1 MKTTAK
7 KNSEQAY
14 DMKIE
19 MWLHKN
25 AAIVFYMLLGVL
37 VLFSGLYFN
46 ARVSITGDDSTYITR
61 AINLWDS
68 GTYPSYQGPFYP
80 MVLSLVVGLFG
91 MNLLVLKVSSAIFMM
106 GALILLYKTFKDK
119 VLYTTLFFTLG
130 VLSVSHYFLFFSS
143 QTFSEPLF
151 MLLQGAFFLYMCK
164 IIEQEESVGWRLSK
178 REGIHLGMLILFGVL
193 MFITRTVGFG
203 AMLAVLVFFLVNK
216 QFKRAVFVTVGIGV
230 FIVLLIGI
238 RSAVWDLPVKSG
250 EQTSQLLNK
259 HPYDSS
265 QGRENFSG
273 FLQRFKDNSNLY
285 LSKHFMRI
293 VGFRSGEKNT
303 VKPLLT
309 IALYLIFLLG
319 VFWFFRRNKALFFTA
334 VYLAIM
340 LGITFFSLQ
349 NLWDQ
354 YRLIIPFVP
363 FVILFLVSTMV
374 QMAKVNKIAWLIKII
389 PVFLSLSFILTFGNG
404 VVTIDI
410 PTLTKNLKGDK
421 FAGFT
426 PDWVSYLQMVDFV
439 SKNLKEENTY
449 VACRKPNIARI
460 YGKGRKFYGIYRI
473 PEGSAE
479 ELLQL
484 LKDKGVTHVMLASL
498 RKNPNVFTGQT
509 INTVRRYMTAIIK
522 KYPHTFKLVKQFGD
536 KEPTLLFEI
545 DYSMKNPVKG
555 ETINKK

>member
-7 KNSEQAY
+7 KSSEQAK
-14 DMKIE
+14 DIKIE

-25 AAIVFYMLLGVL
+25 AAIVFYVLLGVF

-61 AINLWDS
+61 AINFWDS

-91 MNLLVLKVSSAIFMM
+91 MKLLVLKVSSAIFMM
-106 GALILLYKTFKDK
+106 VTLVLLYKTFKDK

-164 IIEQEESVGWRLSK
+164 NIEQEESKGWRLSK
-178 REGIHLGMLILFGVL
+178 REGVQLGMLVLFGVL

-203 AMLAVLVFFLVNK
+203 AMLAALVYFLANK
-216 QFKRAVFVTVGIGV
+216 QFKRAVYLAVG
-230 FIVLLIGI
+230 FAVLIMLLVGI

-265 QGRENFSG
+265 QGGEDFSG

-293 VGFRSGEKNT
+293 IGFRSSEKNT
-303 VKPLLT
+303 INPLLT
-309 IALYLIFLLG
+309 VALYLIFLLG
-319 VFWFFRRNKALFFTA
+319 VFWFFKRNKALFFTA

-340 LGITFFSLQ
+340 FGVTFFSLQ
-349 NLWDQ
+349 KLWDQ

-363 FVILFLVSTMV
+363 FVLLFLVSTIVRIV
-374 QMAKVNKIAWLIKII
+374 QVSKISLLMKLI
-389 PVFLSLSFILTFGNG
+389 PVFLCLSIVLTFEKG
-404 VVTIDI
+404 VKTIHI
-410 PTLTKNLKGDK
+410 STLTKNLKGDK

-473 PEGSAE
+473 PESSPE

-484 LKDKGVTHVMLASL
+484 LKHKGVTHVMLASL

-509 INTVRRYMTAIIK
+509 INTVRRYMYAITK
-522 KYPHTFKLVKQFGD
+522 KYPQTFRLIKQFGD
-536 KEPTLLFEI
+536 KEPTYLFEI
-545 DYSMKNPVKG
+545 DYSMKNPIKG
-555 ETINKK
+555 EIINKK